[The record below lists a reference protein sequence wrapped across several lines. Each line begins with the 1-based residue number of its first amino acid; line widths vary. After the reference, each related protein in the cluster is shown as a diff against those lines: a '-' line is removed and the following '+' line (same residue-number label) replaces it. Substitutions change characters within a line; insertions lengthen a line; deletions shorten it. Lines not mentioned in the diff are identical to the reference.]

1 MGFDFQA
8 AYDQLNA
15 SDEDYRFY
23 AALADRLNAGR
34 VVDIGCG
41 TGVLATLLA
50 HAGRHVVGIDP
61 DPEMLRVA
69 RQRPG
74 DDLVDWRCG
83 YASDMDSESADLAVM
98 SGHVSQVFL
107 SAEQWHQTL
116 QAIHGGLCPAGVIAF
131 EMRNPSARAW
141 EGWHRAQTLRTVET
155 NEGPVEFWHETTN
168 VDLPLVTYDTI
179 SRNVSTGETRSS
191 PDTLAFRDEPA
202 LREDLA
208 RAGFAVISVYGDW
221 DASPVLLTSPELI
234 LTAAKAS
241 AQCSHRKCDLLHP

>member
-15 SDEDYRFY
+15 DDEDYRFY
-23 AALADRLNAGR
+23 AALAGRLNAGR

-61 DPEMLRVA
+61 DPDMLRVA

-74 DDLVDWRCG
+74 GHLVDWRCG
-83 YASDMDSESADLAVM
+83 CASDMDVESADLAVM

-116 QAIHGGLCPAGVIAF
+116 QAIHCGLRPAGVIAF
-131 EMRNPSARAW
+131 EMRNPNARAW
-141 EGWHRAQTLRTVET
+141 EGWHREQTLRTIET
-155 NEGPVEFWHETTN
+155 SEGPVEFWHETTN

-179 SRNVSTGETRSS
+179 SRNVCTGETRSS
-191 PDTLAFRDEPA
+191 PDTLAFRDERA
-202 LREDLA
+202 LRGDLA
-208 RAGFAVISVYGDW
+208 RAGFTVTSLYGDW
-221 DASPVLLTSPELI
+221 DASPVMPTSPELI
-234 LTAAKAS
+234 LTAAKA
-241 AQCSHRKCDLLHP
+241 P